1 MRRLFEVVAIET
13 RPQCSSCF
21 GFFASSAFRDCLT
34 CGQTRCEQCRGTKDP
49 LRQQLEHCTR
59 CHVNGCVL
67 DGAIVGEII
76 VDVATRNKDGGQ
88 LGQEK
93 PPETQPSQDVGAQHR
108 TAVQAAGSNATPIPT
123 GSGLTSSEP
132 QEDADFQTLVALAQ
146 TGLDRMFVG
155 ENFASSLG
163 ERAATLPSQ
172 PEQVQPGCVSTRPLR
187 LDQVQQLF
195 REGLALQSR
204 VQRRQ
209 AEAELSIVQLHF
221 DYTIDLPAPLTPDLT
236 TEFVPYLVGRLV
248 FARPGGS
255 TDESRDGGSVFL
267 AQIPLSSISLTPIAP
282 GLVEADAQV
291 GPARSRSPRG
301 NGGLHG
307 FRRSDTVETIS
318 DGDQPVLVSSPG
330 GTVRHQEGGDGR
342 GH

>member
-1 MRRLFEVVAIET
+1 MGEGEPPRR
-13 RPQCSSCF
+13 RPTS
-21 GFFASSAFRDCLT
+21 
-34 CGQTRCEQCRGTKDP
+34 QTRILSWHAGGGGDTEV
-49 LRQQLEHCTR
+49 LEGPSLH
-59 CHVNGCVL
+59 
-67 DGAIVGEII
+67 
-76 VDVATRNKDGGQ
+76 
-88 LGQEK
+88 
-93 PPETQPSQDVGAQHR
+93 PSQPPPSPMEPEGMP
-108 TAVQAAGSNATPIPT
+108 AGSNATPIPT

>member
-1 MRRLFEVVAIET
+1 MGEGGPPRR
-13 RPQCSSCF
+13 RPTS
-21 GFFASSAFRDCLT
+21 
-34 CGQTRCEQCRGTKDP
+34 QTRILSWGAGGTVWGATGGDTEV
-49 LRQQLEHCTR
+49 LE
-59 CHVNGCVL
+59 G
-67 DGAIVGEII
+67 
-76 VDVATRNKDGGQ
+76 
-88 LGQEK
+88 
-93 PPETQPSQDVGAQHR
+93 PSLH
-108 TAVQAAGSNATPIPT
+108 
-123 GSGLTSSEP
+123 
-132 QEDADFQTLVALAQ
+132 
-146 TGLDRMFVG
+146 
-155 ENFASSLG
+155 
-163 ERAATLPSQ
+163 PSQ
-172 PEQVQPGCVSTRPLR
+172 PPPSPMEPEGMPAVTIDGISQRLLNQSPGASSDNLTTRPGEQETPSAAMPDTPKMTTPFTRSGSGAVSSPGGTLRPLR

-195 REGLALQSR
+195 REGLALQSC
-204 VQRRQ
+204 VQRRL

-267 AQIPLSSISLTPIAP
+267 AQIPLSSISLTPRPIAP

-330 GTVRHQEGGDGR
+330 GTLRHQEGGDGR